1 MQDLLVDCKPP
12 MNKPIPIP
20 NIQKRVLL
28 SDNNINEQ
36 IKINDN
42 KHIFIIFLGPY
53 LSSKKANIR
62 EPIPAEIFKVIPNNI
77 ISLKLILNN
86 VAA

>member
-1 MQDLLVDCKPP
+1 

-36 IKINDN
+36 IKISDN
-42 KHIFIIFLGPY
+42 KHIFIILLGPY
-53 LSSKKANIR
+53 LSSKRANIT

-77 ISLKLILNN
+77 ISLKPVSYTHLR
-86 VAA
+86 AHET